1 MDALF
6 RSALVLKGCNFFAP
20 LALIQYLIFMH
31 IMILFFF
38 LFVFHLIKE
47 HDIYVWFCTSK
58 KSVSAILK
66 SLISI
71 NSTFFGFF
79 FPGPT
84 SNSILPLIHFC
95 NLLLFT
101 GYYKVCQCFLTVLW
115 ISQFDAKKKGTII
128 VNWWSNLLQR
138 YRSPAGQAADV
149 SVYQF
154 YIISFLQ
161 YLQHC
166 LLKGL
171 KTILILKTKYV

>member
-1 MDALF
+1 
-6 RSALVLKGCNFFAP
+6 
-20 LALIQYLIFMH
+20 MH

-101 GYYKVCQCFLTVLW
+101 GYYKVFFDGFMDFPIWCKKERHNNSELVVQSPVEISIAGWLGSWCFCVLVLYYILSIVSTTLPFKRTQNNSYIEDQICLTK
-115 ISQFDAKKKGTII
+115 A
-128 VNWWSNLLQR
+128 LL
-138 YRSPAGQAADV
+138 D
-149 SVYQF
+149 
-154 YIISFLQ
+154 
-161 YLQHC
+161 
-166 LLKGL
+166 LLPW
-171 KTILILKTKYV
+171 LIR